1 MFFFL
6 EDNSLTTSYL
16 LYQKKCKLEEEKN
29 YLREEIVKDSTFV
42 SRLNSSISEVEKY
55 GRETYYMKRNDEDI
69 FIITRDDEKT
79 EN

>member
-1 MFFFL
+1 MKRV
-6 EDNSLTTSYL
+6 DTASQDIS
-16 LYQKKCKLEEEKN
+16 KA
-29 YLREEIVKDSTFV
+29 VKDSTFV